1 MNHRIMIV
9 EDHCLLRDGLRSMI
23 SAIADFEVVAEARDG
38 KEALQVAHAVNPD
51 LIMMDLSL
59 PLISGME
66 ATVQI
71 KQRSPLIKI
80 LALSVYKSQEYV
92 REALKAGVDG
102 YVLKDSSYGELVFA
116 IRSVLSGKKF
126 LDPAVSGQV
135 VNTYLHGGSADSG
148 AVLWDKLTL
157 RERAIVKLVAEG
169 HTNQEAAKCL
179 NISPKTIEKHRS
191 SLMHKLKLKTAT
203 DLILMALQYGWVDPQ
218 HMQHIAQPNRLMTL
232 PGTVDKP
239 ESTGDLANPK
249 RRSTDSGLAHWINA
263 NLNC

>member
-23 SAIADFEVVAEARDG
+23 SAVEDFEVVAEARDG
-38 KEALQVAHAVNPD
+38 KEALQLAHTVNPD

-59 PLISGME
+59 PFISGME
-66 ATVQI
+66 ATTQI

-92 REALKAGVDG
+92 RAALKAGVDG
-102 YVLKDSSYGELVFA
+102 YVLKDSSYGELIFA

-135 VNTYLHGGSADSG
+135 VNTYLHGGSTDSG
-148 AVLWDKLTL
+148 AVLWDKLTV

-169 HTNQEAAKCL
+169 HTNQEAARCL
-179 NISPKTIEKHRS
+179 NISSKTIEKHRS
-191 SLMHKLKLKTAT
+191 SLMHKLNLRNAT
-203 DLILMALQYGWVDPQ
+203 DLVLMALQSGWVDPE
-218 HMQHIAQPNRLMTL
+218 HMHNLAQPNQLKTVL
-232 PGTVDKP
+232 GTVKTF
-239 ESTGDLANPK
+239 ESTGDAANPK
-249 RRSTDSGLAHWINA
+249 RRSTDSALAQWMNA
-263 NLNC
+263 NLDC